1 MSVELI
7 GTGSTS
13 RMVLPELPALIGPET
28 VGETRSDDVDPAY
41 LCLISQVD
49 NQLVVW
55 DLGGKSGTFVNGSRV
70 KRATLKDSDTLGFG
84 GNEFR
89 VHSEPPPR
97 RYVYGVRN

>member
-13 RMVLPELPALIGPET
+13 HMVLPELPAVISPAT
-28 VGETRSDDVDPAY
+28 MGESRSDEIDPNY

-70 KRATLKDSDTLGFG
+70 KRATLKDSDTLAFG

-89 VHSEPPPR
+89 VHNEKQAR
-97 RYVYGVRN
+97 RYVYGPRN